1 MADIGRDSHEVLEAL
16 SRKVVKIIVPIVVML
31 AIDSI
36 ITRAI
41 ESRQGSA
48 ALSRSVFDT
57 MGRSSMGASVS
68 ESMFVAFGV
77 IISTVVVTGAMLCL
91 YFAGLKWIILI
102 WLVVAV
108 SVTLSNNF
116 AELVAKLMKSQ
127 NMPMDSV
134 TLGVISWNF
143 VVVGNMA
150 IFFAAP
156 HIFTQASLLLIA
168 ILISPVFLSLPDWS
182 VWTLLVLLIIYD
194 AIVVLCPFGL
204 LKLLIERAQQRGD
217 TIPALLYSTAAF
229 ASDSSEEE
237 EESGN
242 AAEVHLLSDSD
253 DVVLSEPE
261 SNQPETRNRDDGI
274 KLGLGDF
281 VFYGA
286 LVTRAARMGWD
297 FIFLCSIGILFGL
310 FLTLLGLMVFRKP
323 LPALPC
329 SISIGILFFVMG
341 VVSYRTFCAALRS
354 SVAVF

>member
-1 MADIGRDSHEVLEAL
+1 MTDIGRDSHEVLEAL
-16 SRKVVKIIVPIVVML
+16 SRKVVKIIVPIVLML

-36 ITRAI
+36 ITRSI

-57 MGRSSMGASVS
+57 MGRSSMGASVK

-77 IISTVVVTGAMLCL
+77 IVSTVVVTGVMLCL
-91 YFAGLKWIILI
+91 YFAGLRWIILI

-108 SVTLSNNF
+108 SLTLSNNF

-127 NMPMDSV
+127 NLPMDSV
-134 TLGVISWNF
+134 TLGVISWNL
-143 VVVGNMA
+143 VIVANMA

-182 VWTLLVLLIIYD
+182 VWTLLVLLVIYD

-204 LKLLIERAQQRGD
+204 LKLLIERAQQRGE

-229 ASDSSEEE
+229 ESEEE
-237 EESGN
+237 EEEESNG
-242 AAEVHLLSDSD
+242 AEIHLLSDSD

-261 SNQPETRNRDDGI
+261 PSQEETRSRDDGI

-329 SISIGILFFVMG
+329 SITIGILFFVVG
-341 VVSYRTFCAALRS
+341 VVSYRTFCATLRS
-354 SVAVF
+354 NVAVF